1 MVPFDRTGLRA
12 ARSCGRVRTV
22 KGSEMA
28 KKRVG
33 RPTTKP
39 NTKPRVQPT
48 PRWVTTV
55 EKLEADWWAHQLGR
69 RPGRAPSS
77 KRNAR
82 PEPDEAT
89 LEATDSSAV
98 EAEPKQPPAFRTAD
112 PIVGAGGQVEVR
124 PRASGAGGHRAL
136 KVEPRETILTQLAN
150 QVNAIRYARQSRYAT
165 ARHVLGYLLICLGA
179 ILVGWLV
186 VKGMQ

>member
-1 MVPFDRTGLRA
+1 
-12 ARSCGRVRTV
+12 
-22 KGSEMA
+22 MA

-112 PIVGAGGQVEVR
+112 PIVGAGSQVEVG
-124 PRASGAGGHRAL
+124 PRASGAGSHRPL
-136 KVEPRETILTQLAN
+136 EVELRETILTQLFH
-150 QVNAIRYARQSRYAT
+150 QVYAIRRAR
-165 ARHVLGYLLICLGA
+165 LGMSPTDRPAPKFLLIGVVGA

>member
-1 MVPFDRTGLRA
+1 
-12 ARSCGRVRTV
+12 
-22 KGSEMA
+22 MA

-39 NTKPRVQPT
+39 NSKPRVQPT
-48 PRWVTTV
+48 PRQVTTV

-69 RPGRAPSS
+69 RPGRARSS
-77 KRNAR
+77 KRDAR

-89 LEATDSSAV
+89 LEAVDSSAV

-112 PIVGAGGQVEVR
+112 PIVGAGSQVEA
-124 PRASGAGGHRAL
+124 PASGPGSHRPL
-136 KVEPRETILTQLAN
+136 EVELRETILMQLLH
-150 QVNAIRYARQSRYAT
+150 QVYAIRRARLGMSAT
-165 ARHVLGYLLICLGA
+165 DRPAPKFLLIGVVGA

-186 VKGMQ
+186 AKVTL